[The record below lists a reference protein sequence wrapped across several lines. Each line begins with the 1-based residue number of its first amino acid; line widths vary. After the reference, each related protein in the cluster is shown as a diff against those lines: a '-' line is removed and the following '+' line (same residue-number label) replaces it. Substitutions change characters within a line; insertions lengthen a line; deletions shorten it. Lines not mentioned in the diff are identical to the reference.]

1 MTRKYFGGTVLAL
14 FALGCG
20 SGSVQGEVHTP
31 PPPQAN
37 VTVTAGTQPVAQQ
50 GTVVQQQG
58 IPVQQQQVVAQTVV
72 VQQGGV
78 ASNFGQVTLHPG
90 FTPDPHIVEGR
101 SGGGEA
107 AAARDRRCR
116 GYITGMPDHLV
127 RLEGNFNY
135 LRIMAA
141 AADDVTLV
149 VQTPSGTYLC
159 DDDSEGRNPIVEGRF
174 VGGQYLVWVGS
185 YTAGVNSAYRLG
197 FSELRRV
204 RPSSL
209 GYATGNVG
217 VTTVPVGVNS
227 NFGTMALAPGFT
239 PDPAVSRGVSG
250 GAVNAN
256 AIGGACRGFISQTPD
271 HILVANGNFPMLR
284 LLVRSNQDTTLVVQ
298 DQGGRV
304 WCDDDS
310 GGSSNPLL
318 QSSVPAGT
326 YRIWVG
332 SYRAGVQAPYTIGF
346 SELSSV
352 SPFSLPSP

>member
-1 MTRKYFGGTVLAL
+1 
-14 FALGCG
+14 
-20 SGSVQGEVHTP
+20 
-31 PPPQAN
+31 
-37 VTVTAGTQPVAQQ
+37 
-50 GTVVQQQG
+50 VVS
-58 IPVQQQQVVAQTVV
+58 QQVVVH
-72 VQQGGV
+72 QGGV

-90 FTPDPHIVEGR
+90 FVPDPHVVEGR

-149 VQTPSGTYLC
+149 VQTPSGTYMC
-159 DDDSEGRNPIVEGRF
+159 ADDNEGRNPIVEGRF

-185 YTAGVNSAYRLG
+185 YNAGVTSSYRLG
-197 FSELRRV
+197 FSELRRT

-209 GYATGNVG
+209 GYATGNVVVHQQVATG
-217 VTTVPVGVNS
+217 LPS
-227 NFGTMALAPGFT
+227 NFGTVSLTPGFT
-239 PDPAVSRGVSG
+239 PDPAVGRGVSG

-271 HILVANGNFPMLR
+271 HILVANGSFNQLR

-318 QSSVPAGT
+318 QAPVPAGT

-332 SYRAGVQAPYTIGF
+332 SYRQGVQAPYTIGF
-346 SELSSV
+346 TELSSV